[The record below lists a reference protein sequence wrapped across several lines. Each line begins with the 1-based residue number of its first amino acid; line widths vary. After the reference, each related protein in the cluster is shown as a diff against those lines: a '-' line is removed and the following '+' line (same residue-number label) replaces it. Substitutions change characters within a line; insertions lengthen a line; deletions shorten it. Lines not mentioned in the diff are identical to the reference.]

1 MGGQLGGS
9 TIGRIRAWCGHSAR
23 FNSASGFGLGLV
35 LGVLVCELDDVVYS
49 LRHGSFEQYWGLAR
63 QWGVP
68 TWLWV
73 LVGTSLGMFA
83 AGAAAFTFVKTKPCS
98 ERSKAVLM
106 AGLAFVFVF
115 PFASFAFT
123 AWNEIE
129 AVGLRGSGP
138 SIGRH
143 DLLEFFG
150 FWWWDA
156 FAAFG
161 VRYLLWIVLWSAVY
175 YWLRRPTGDDVRT
188 TSGVPAVR
196 PRDIVLGLLLVVFA
210 LVIGLGTWLGFSRE
224 AQLLLAAKD
233 TFANQPEALA
243 RAQAYAVHLQDDLW
257 SSVAVRSLPFLIVG
271 GLLLFPFGRQ
281 GRPT

>member
-1 MGGQLGGS
+1 MGGS
-9 TIGRIRAWCGHSAR
+9 TIGRLRAWCSRSAL
-23 FNSASGFGLGLV
+23 FNSVWVFALGLV
-35 LGVLVCELDDVVYS
+35 LGVLLSELDDVVYS
-49 LRHGSFEQYWGLAR
+49 LRYDSFGQYWGLVR

-68 TWLWV
+68 TWLWSG
-73 LVGTSLGMFA
+73 VGTSLGMFA
-83 AGAAAFTFVKTKPCS
+83 AGIAAFTFVRTKPCG
-98 ERSKAVLM
+98 EAGKAVLM

-123 AWNEIE
+123 AWNQLE
-129 AVGLRGSGP
+129 AVGLGGNGQ

-156 FAAFG
+156 FSAFG
-161 VRYLLWIVLWSAVY
+161 VRYLLWIALWSALY
-175 YWLRRPTGDDVRT
+175 YWLRQPAGDDAEV

-210 LVIGLGTWLGFSRE
+210 LVIALGTWLGFSRE
-224 AQLLLAAKD
+224 AQLVLAAKD

-243 RAQAYAVHLQDDLW
+243 RAQAYAARLQEDLW
-257 SSVAVRSLPFLIVG
+257 TSVAVRSLPFLIVG
-271 GLLLFPFGRQ
+271 GLLLSPFGWKR
-281 GRPT
+281 RAT

>member
-1 MGGQLGGS
+1 MGRS
-9 TIGRIRAWCGHSAR
+9 AIGRIRAWCGRSVV
-23 FNSASGFGLGLV
+23 FNSAWGFGLGLT
-35 LGVLVCELDDVVYS
+35 LGVLFSELDDVVYS
-49 LRHGSFEQYWGLAR
+49 VRHGGFDQYWGIAR

-68 TWLWV
+68 TWLWSG
-73 LVGTSLGMFA
+73 VGTSLGMFA
-83 AGAAAFTFVKTKPCS
+83 AGAAAFTFVRTKPCG
-98 ERSKAVLM
+98 ELGKAVLM

-123 AWNEIE
+123 AWNEME

-161 VRYLLWIVLWSAVY
+161 VRYLLWIVLWSALY
-175 YWLRRPTGDDVRT
+175 YWLRRPAGDDVRAT
-188 TSGVPAVR
+188 AGVPTVR

-210 LVIGLGTWLGFSRE
+210 LVIALGTWLGFTRE
-224 AQLLLAAKD
+224 AQLVLAAKD
-233 TFANQPEALA
+233 TFANQPAALA
-243 RAQAYAVHLQDDLW
+243 RAQAYAAHLQDDLW

-271 GLLLFPFGRQ
+271 GLLLSPFSWRR
-281 GRPT
+281 RPG